1 MRITKTLLLACAAL
15 ICASWLAAPANA
27 ASTKGKQPTNQELL
41 ERIEQ
46 LEQEVK
52 ESKEHQE
59 KTDARLSPIEDSHKE
74 ASWSFTNGRPR
85 IRSAD
90 GRFEL
95 AIRSRVHFD
104 AGTYFQDDDLP
115 ASVVTGRDLAS
126 GAFVRRARVAVEGR
140 VFKDFWYEFSMDF
153 GSSGTESSAVLQ
165 RARVAYHGIPNIRIN
180 VGILKPMMTAV
191 DTTSSNEITFIE
203 RAAIINTVIDAFGG
217 ADRRRAVEVQFQK
230 SNALWE
236 GDNIVI
242 SGAYTGQQT
251 GGAHGTDEGSN
262 FVGRAAWRLWSDGVS
277 NIQVG
282 GSGAKL
288 LSLTGVAAPGGPH
301 TITLED
307 RPELRVDATRLVSTG
322 AIPIEGGHVYGF
334 EGGANIKNFYV
345 QGEYY
350 KINLDRDLDC
360 TGCVATAENP
370 EFSGWYVEGSWIIT
384 GEPKGYAASS
394 TSNSVGVFGA
404 PTVIRPFSVSQGGI
418 GAIEI
423 AGRYSE
429 IDLDFL
435 EGAAGTPIA
444 TAAGAIRGG
453 QQQIWAIG
461 VNWYMNANIRL
472 MFNYLNVSV
481 DRLNAAGLQAGQDY
495 DAIGGRMQFAF

>member
-1 MRITKTLLLACAAL
+1 MRTTHAALLAGTTLAAAAL
-15 ICASWLAAPANA
+15 LAEPALAASKKP
-27 ASTKGKQPTNQELL
+27 TTNQELL

-46 LEQEVK
+46 LEEELHKTK
-52 ESKEHQE
+52 EKVEEQDE
-59 KTDARLSPIEDSHKE
+59 RITPIEDTHKE
-74 ASWSFTNGRPR
+74 GRWSFSNGRPR
-85 IRSAD
+85 IRSGD

-95 AIRSRVHFD
+95 AIRSRLHFD

-115 ASVVTGRDLAS
+115 ASVTNGRDLSS
-126 GAFVRRARVAVEGR
+126 GAYVRRARLAVEGL

-153 GSSGTESSAVLQ
+153 GSSATEQSAVLQ
-165 RARVAYHGIPNIRIN
+165 RARVAYHGIPNLRIN

-203 RAAIINTVIDAFGG
+203 RAAVINAVVDTFGG
-217 ADRRRAVEVQFQK
+217 ADRRRAIEVQFQK
-230 SNALWE
+230 SDAFWE

-251 GGAHGTDEGSN
+251 GGAHGTDEGTH

-282 GSGAKL
+282 ASGAMI
-288 LSLTGVAAPGGPH
+288 LSLTGGTPPGGALTV
-301 TITLED
+301 TIQD
-307 RPELRVDATRLVSTG
+307 RPETRVDGTRLVSTG
-322 AIPIEGGHVYGF
+322 AIPAEGGHVYGF
-334 EGGANIKNFYV
+334 EGGANFKNFFV

-350 KINLDRDLDC
+350 KMFIDRDLNC
-360 TGCVATAENP
+360 TGCVATAADP
-370 EFSGWYVEGSWIIT
+370 EFSGWYVEGSWIVT

-394 TSNSVGVFGA
+394 KSNSVGVFGA
-404 PTVIRPFSVSQGGI
+404 PTVIRPFSLKEGGI

-429 IDLDFL
+429 LDLDFL
-435 EGAAGTPIA
+435 AGLPGTPLNA
-444 TAAGAIRGG
+444 AAGAIRGG
-453 QQQIWAIG
+453 EQKIWAVG

-472 MFNYLNVSV
+472 MFNYLNIDV
-481 DRLNAAGLQAGQDY
+481 DRLNAAGLQAGQELS
-495 DAIGGRMQFAF
+495 AVLGRMQFAF